1 MAAYRLYAMDGL
13 GRINLADWI
22 HAESDEEAVAKARQ
36 VEHGRVICEVWLQR
50 RLVCTLRSGELGSE
64 SPSSPERRSERP
76 SRLLERMPPKSATE
90 PQILR

>member
-50 RLVCTLRSGELGSE
+50 RLVCTLRSDELGSE
-64 SPSSPERRSERP
+64 SPSSPEPRRERP

>member
-36 VEHGRVICEVWLQR
+36 VEHGRV
-50 RLVCTLRSGELGSE
+50 SAKFGSKGGWCARFA
-64 SPSSPERRSERP
+64 P
-76 SRLLERMPPKSATE
+76 TN
-90 PQILR
+90 

>member
-50 RLVCTLRSGELGSE
+50 RLVCTLRSDELGSE
-64 SPSSPERRSERP
+64 SPSSPEPRSERP